1 MMNKVLVTGLGI
13 GRDLGI
19 CKSCN
24 LDFSWLI
31 GNPSVLLWADQLVMP
46 SKSFEVEISKKEEKD
61 EKVISMF
68 LEMADKAEMISKV
81 NLSELYQEKVSDDI
95 YEQMMRDKE
104 KLMSTFPQAI
114 KKGDEGVPDEILIE
128 DQGFCGPW
136 MSSVYASIRVAN
148 DLNVNC
154 LFSKREHT
162 FLKYLYGLEASQI
175 GRNVISNAYSEVLS
189 LYMPEQASVHSY
201 AFTKEE
207 HCVECAHYEECKGNY
222 LYETKTTLEQIMKWR
237 EYDELQQAKEEINK
251 IIKLKNQLSSEADIK
266 DIVKQFKERQ
276 DRINKNIN
284 KRFPKIER
292 WTKMT
297 TVVATPI
304 TIASAISGNIPL
316 TVGSAVA
323 TGVAEMTEQLM
334 EIYKSKN
341 NWVGFVNDMKN
352 MQIRQE

>member
-1 MMNKVLVTGLGI
+1 
-13 GRDLGI
+13 
-19 CKSCN
+19 
-24 LDFSWLI
+24 
-31 GNPSVLLWADQLVMP
+31 
-46 SKSFEVEISKKEEKD
+46 
-61 EKVISMF
+61 
-68 LEMADKAEMISKV
+68 
-81 NLSELYQEKVSDDI
+81 
-95 YEQMMRDKE
+95 
-104 KLMSTFPQAI
+104 
-114 KKGDEGVPDEILIE
+114 
-128 DQGFCGPW
+128 

-148 DLNVNC
+148 DINANC

-175 GRNVISNAYSEVLS
+175 SRSIICNAYSEVFS
-189 LYMPEQASVHSY
+189 LYMPELASVHSY
-201 AFTKEE
+201 AFTDEKR
-207 HCVECAHYEECKGNY
+207 CVKCVHYDNCKDNY
-222 LYETKTTLEQIMKWR
+222 LYETKTTLEHIIKWR

-251 IIKLKNQLSSEADIK
+251 IIKVKNELSSESDIK
-266 DIVKQFKERQ
+266 DIVQQFKERQ

-316 TVGSAVA
+316 TVGGAVA
-323 TGVAEMTEQLM
+323 TGVAEITEQLM

-352 MQIRQE
+352 MQIR

>member
-19 CKSCN
+19 CESCN

-46 SKSFEVEISKKEEKD
+46 SISFEAEISKKEEKD

-128 DQGFCGPW
+128 NQGFCGPW
-136 MSSVYASIRVAN
+136 MSSVYASIMVAN

-175 GRNVISNAYSEVLS
+175 GRNALSNAYSEVFS
-189 LYMPEQASVHSY
+189 LYMPERASVHSY
-201 AFTKEE
+201 AFTDEKK
-207 HCVECAHYEECKGNY
+207 CVECDYYDECKDNY
-222 LYETKTTLEQIMKWR
+222 LYETKTTLEQIIKWR

-251 IIKLKNQLSSEADIK
+251 IIKVKNELSSEADIK
-266 DIVKQFKERQ
+266 DIVQQFKEKQ
-276 DRINKNIN
+276 DKINKNIN

-323 TGVAEMTEQLM
+323 TGVAEVTEKLM

-352 MQIRQE
+352 KQIRQE